1 VRNYGADLT
10 ACRITLRDVLDP
22 VGVGHIAAEVTAIE
36 PGSRTVATSC
46 GTRAYDRLVIALGSR
61 VVKPQSPVF
70 VRSASTLTPTMAQ

>member
-1 VRNYGADLT
+1 
-10 ACRITLRDVLDP
+10 VLDP